1 MLFSKA
7 DSGADC
13 LDDEDDIQILCHTDE
28 SPLIGKYKWKS
39 KMSPLDYLKVFFCDV
54 LKNTYSTQSDSIL
67 VALIVHIILSRA
79 LQQQSFIQNTY
90 PDIFS
95 GINQIK
101 E

>member
-54 LKNTYSTQSDSIL
+54 LKNTYNVSIL
-67 VALIVHIILSRA
+67 VALIVQIILSRA
-79 LQQQSFIQNTY
+79 LQRQSFIQNTY

-95 GINQIK
+95 GIIK
-101 E
+101 SN